1 MYCLVVQVVRPLDAR
16 IHFALVCGAKSCPP
30 IKLYSADTLEE
41 GLAAAAETFCAS
53 DVEVDAASRKVSM
66 LGCGQLLLMI
76 SLVQA
81 AVTVCT

>member
-1 MYCLVVQVVRPLDAR
+1 MVQVVQPLDAR

-53 DVEVDAASRKVSM
+53 DVEIDSASRKVSY
-66 LGCGQLLLMI
+66 
-76 SLVQA
+76 
-81 AVTVCT
+81 TVCM